1 VKPPF
6 PERLATYAC
15 PSDTC
20 FLIVRCFEREQL
32 SDDDI
37 RTIVQH
43 ELAQAFLNESRVP
56 DGAKRILQAREVAY
70 NLACGFAHDV
80 GACFGGVTTI
90 AGNDPSMMQLAWR
103 ALLRRRL
110 HGIASTFHR
119 FAEAPGGDF
128 ERIGLRRDGKLR
140 RLGRGLE
147 RFQQRLVTRPCER
160 FEQTRSSV
168 FSRLQKRS
176 DDIL

>member
-6 PERLATYAC
+6 PERLAAYAC

-20 FLIVRCFEREQL
+20 LLIVRCFERKQL

-37 RTIVQH
+37 RTILHH
-43 ELAQAFLNESRVP
+43 ELAQTFLNESRVP
-56 DGAKRILQAREVAY
+56 DGAKRILQAREVVD

-90 AGNDPSMMQLAWR
+90 ASYDSSMMQLAWR

-110 HGIASTFHR
+110 HGIAGTFRR
-119 FAEAPGGDF
+119 FAEALGSDF
-128 ERIGLRRDGKLR
+128 ERVGLRRDGKLR
-140 RLGRGLE
+140 SLGRGLE
-147 RFQQRLVTRPCER
+147 RFQQRLVARTFER
-160 FEQTRSSV
+160 FEQTLSSILAC
-168 FSRLQKRS
+168 LQKGS
-176 DDIL
+176 DDVL